1 MGHWLLLLAF
11 LVSPHAWG
19 EQSTDSTGD
28 YAMDLGQVY
37 GATQAVK
44 FMKEICNESFPNLVE
59 PNDLAYKKWRTRY
72 LPFLQELEKHWTALA
87 WREAKGDPKRH
98 ADFLNEMA
106 RYFDQ
111 YKESLR
117 KQMQRYHQ
125 KVCKKV
131 KAMYPFCSN

>member
-1 MGHWLLLLAF
+1 
-11 LVSPHAWG
+11 
-19 EQSTDSTGD
+19 
-28 YAMDLGQVY
+28 
-37 GATQAVK
+37 
-44 FMKEICNESFPNLVE
+44 
-59 PNDLAYKKWRTRY
+59 LAYKKWRTRY

-117 KQMQRYHQ
+117 KQMQSDGPESFQ
-125 KVCKKV
+125 KQCDLYPVYLTKDRTKLEYFYAEQVATVRRGPDKKQ
-131 KAMYPFCSN
+131 